1 MVKGMT
7 MTEEEALKARTVI
20 RESLRMNKVCSNKE
34 IEKIV
39 NKVVSDADKPNTI
52 KKINQN
58 IPNIKKAIYWAIALW
73 FMLIP
78 CELFFYMAIF
88 SSSYIL
94 SVGSLLDI
102 IIIFATMMLFIVL
115 FMVCCIP
122 AIMVYD
128 KLQIY
133 AASYCKLISFLC
145 VIFWVRSIMPEAEK
159 WLQYFL

>member
-1 MVKGMT
+1 MT
-7 MTEEEALKARTVI
+7 GREDTIKLVI
-20 RESLRMNKVCSNKE
+20 EKTLRMNDLCSDKE
-34 IEKIV
+34 IEEII
-39 NKVVSDADKPNTI
+39 NKGVPPTDKPNTI

-58 IPNIKKAIYWAIALW
+58 LPNIKKAICWTIALW

-78 CELFFYMAIF
+78 CELFFYMAII
-88 SSSYIL
+88 SSPYIL
-94 SVGSLLDI
+94 KVGSLMDI
-102 IIIFATMMLFIVL
+102 IKIFSVMMLFIVL

-122 AIMVYD
+122 AIKVYD

-133 AASYCKLISFLC
+133 VASYCKLISFLC